1 MKQNKLKLTILAMLL
16 SVVSFAQNGRIT
28 ASFSNIP
35 LSKAIEI
42 IERSVSY
49 SFFYDSGKVDLSAKV
64 SMSAS
69 ELPVAEA
76 MRQMLSQINVDFEI
90 KGGQIVLIPAAA
102 SVQQMPTTLTLT
114 ILDRTE
120 QPVIG
125 AAVMKADGS
134 GEITDIDG
142 KCVVP
147 LSASDKTL
155 AVVCM
160 GYQTKTLT
168 VGTSSNMT
176 VYLEEDNQLLTES
189 VVVGYGVQKKV
200 NLTGAVAAV
209 DSKQLQDRPVASVGQ
224 ALQGVVP
231 NLNITNTSGR
241 PGASSNFNI
250 RGNTSPNGGTPL
262 ILVDGVETDLGR
274 INSNDIASISV
285 LKDASS
291 AAIYGARGAFGV
303 ILVTTKSG
311 DFDKAPT
318 VTADARFSFSAP
330 TTSTDYETR
339 GYYHAKIADLFME
352 TYSGVPY
359 TNYTSYD
366 YQRLWDRRN
375 DVTEHPDRPWVLTE
389 MRNGRLEYL
398 YLANFDWYNYM
409 YDESRPTQDYNVSV
423 RGGSKNISYMVS
435 GRYYHQDGIFR
446 IGPDDYDSF
455 NTRAKVDVKICP
467 WLKLSSNTRFFH
479 SKYHYAGNEYR
490 RPTLHALA
498 SFVPVNP
505 DGTYVSHT
513 TLTQSASHYIMD
525 GYSAMLHK
533 GVQYG
538 TQKITE
544 LTTSWIL
551 TADITEHLK
560 FNVDFSYKFGYFR
573 SPYRDATV
581 QYSQYPGEVT
591 TEATLYI
598 DQYADTVNER
608 NDYVSN
614 AYMSYANTWKNDHD
628 FTGTVGVNYEA
639 RTYNDLSVRR
649 QDMLTEE
656 LNDFNLAYGN
666 VDKLTGGINEYALA
680 GLFYRF
686 TYAWKSRYLFET
698 NGRLDGSSRFPK
710 GNQWGFFPSVSAAW
724 RLSEEPWM
732 ANVKDVMNNAKLR
745 VSYGSL
751 GNQNIGYYDY
761 YQTVD
766 TNGLLSYTFDG
777 STKGQYAYVT
787 DPVST
792 GTWET
797 VTTFDVGTDLG
808 FLKDKLTF
816 SADFYIR
823 NTKGILA
830 VGKQLP
836 SIYGAGEPK
845 VNANDIRTTG
855 WEIQFEWRD
864 GFDIGTERFDYSIG
878 GSLAD
883 YTAVYTKAD
892 NPDGIIWSP
901 YVGMRLG
908 EIWGYRTGGLFAS
921 DEEAAKYVSEIDCS
935 KIYTEYMNCTSEYG
949 KGVRAG
955 DLKILDVDGN
965 GVLDW
970 GSDTINDHG
979 DTEILG
985 NSQPR
990 FSYGFNAG
998 FNYFGFDFSIFFQG
1012 IGHMDWYPGND
1023 NQRFWGPYSRPYSS
1037 FIGRDFMS
1045 DVWSETNPDAYFPR
1059 PRGYT
1064 ANWGMLNGKN
1074 DRYLQNLAYLRLKNL
1089 SIGYTFPEKWMSKA
1103 KISKMRVYFSG
1114 ENLWYWSA
1122 LHSKYLDPEMA
1133 ISNTQSNTYSFCK
1146 TFSFGLSMEF

>member
-42 IERSVSY
+42 IERSGSY

-102 SVQQMPTTLTLT
+102 SVHQMPKTLTLT

-168 VGTSSNMT
+168 VGTSLNMT

-231 NLNITNTSGR
+231 NLNITNISGR

-318 VTADARFSFSAP
+318 VTADARFSVSAP

-366 YQRLWDRRN
+366 YQRLWERRN

-398 YLANFDWYNYM
+398 YLANFDWYNYLF
-409 YDESRPTQDYNVSV
+409 DETRPTQDYNVSV

-479 SKYHYAGNEYR
+479 SKYHYSGNEYR

-538 TQKITE
+538 TQKVTE

-581 QYSQYPGEVT
+581 QYSQYPGEIA
-591 TEATLYI
+591 TEATLYV
-598 DQYADTVNER
+598 DRYADTVNER
-608 NDYVSN
+608 NDYVAN
-614 AYMSYANTWKNDHD
+614 AYLSYANTWKDAHD

-656 LNDFNLAYGN
+656 LSDFNLAYGN
-666 VDKLTGGINEYALA
+666 VDNLTGGINEYALA

-686 TYAWKSRYLFET
+686 TYAWKSRYLIET

-732 ANVKDVMNNAKLR
+732 ANVKNVMNNAKLR

-766 TNGLLSYTFDG
+766 TNGLLAYTFDG
-777 STKGQYAYVT
+777 STRGQYAYVT

-797 VTTFDVGTDLG
+797 VTTFDVGADLG

-908 EIWGYRTGGLFAS
+908 EVWGYRTGGLFAS

-979 DTEILG
+979 DTEIIG

-998 FNYFGFDFSIFFQG
+998 FNFFGFDFSMFFQG

-1037 FIGRDFMS
+1037 FIGRDFMA
-1045 DVWSETNPDAYFPR
+1045 DVWSETNRDAYFPR
-1059 PRGYT
+1059 PRGYS

-1103 KISKMRVYFSG
+1103 KISRMRVYFSG

-1133 ISNTQSNTYSFCK
+1133 IANSQSNTYSFCK
-1146 TFSFGLSMEF
+1146 TFAFGLSLEF

>member
-1 MKQNKLKLTILAMLL
+1 MKLNKLILPVIALLL
-16 SVVSFAQNGRIT
+16 SIVSHA
-28 ASFSNIP
+28 
-35 LSKAIEI
+35 EI
-42 IERSVSY
+42 GSI
-49 SFFYDSGKVDLSAKV
+49 
-64 SMSAS
+64 
-69 ELPVAEA
+69 
-76 MRQMLSQINVDFEI
+76 
-90 KGGQIVLIPAAA
+90 
-102 SVQQMPTTLTLT
+102 VQQQHTNLTLT
-114 ILDRTE
+114 VLDTNG

-125 AAVMKADGS
+125 AAILKDDGT
-134 GEITDIDG
+134 GGVTDVDG
-142 KCVVP
+142 ICVI
-147 LSASDKTL
+147 SISDSDKNL
-155 AVVCM
+155 KVVCL
-160 GYQTKTLT
+160 GYQTKTVV
-168 VGTSSNMT
+168 VGTSLEMT
-176 VYLEEDNQLLTES
+176 VYLEEDNQLLSES

-200 NLTGAVAAV
+200 NLTGSVAAV

-250 RGNTSPNGGTPL
+250 RGNTSPNGGSPL

-359 TNYTSYD
+359 TNYTDYD
-366 YQRLWDRRN
+366 YQRLYERRN

-505 DGTYVSHT
+505 DGTFVSHT

-544 LTTSWIL
+544 LTSSWIL
-551 TADITEHLK
+551 TADITDKLK
-560 FNVDFSYKFGYFR
+560 FNVDFSYKFGYLR

-581 QYSQYPGEVT
+581 QYSQYPGEIA
-591 TEATLYI
+591 TESTLYV
-598 DQYADTVNER
+598 DRYADTVNER
-608 NDYVSN
+608 NDYVAN
-614 AYMSYANTWKNDHD
+614 AYLSYADTWKDAHD

-656 LNDFNLAYGN
+656 LSDFNLAYGN
-666 VDKLTGGINEYALA
+666 VDNLTGGINEYALA

-686 TYAWKSRYLFET
+686 T
-698 NGRLDGSSRFPK
+698 
-710 GNQWGFFPSVSAAW
+710 
-724 RLSEEPWM
+724 
-732 ANVKDVMNNAKLR
+732 
-745 VSYGSL
+745 
-751 GNQNIGYYDY
+751 
-761 YQTVD
+761 
-766 TNGLLSYTFDG
+766 
-777 STKGQYAYVT
+777 
-787 DPVST
+787 
-792 GTWET
+792 
-797 VTTFDVGTDLG
+797 
-808 FLKDKLTF
+808 
-816 SADFYIR
+816 
-823 NTKGILA
+823 
-830 VGKQLP
+830 
-836 SIYGAGEPK
+836 
-845 VNANDIRTTG
+845 
-855 WEIQFEWRD
+855 
-864 GFDIGTERFDYSIG
+864 
-878 GSLAD
+878 
-883 YTAVYTKAD
+883 
-892 NPDGIIWSP
+892 
-901 YVGMRLG
+901 
-908 EIWGYRTGGLFAS
+908 
-921 DEEAAKYVSEIDCS
+921 
-935 KIYTEYMNCTSEYG
+935 
-949 KGVRAG
+949 
-955 DLKILDVDGN
+955 
-965 GVLDW
+965 
-970 GSDTINDHG
+970 
-979 DTEILG
+979 
-985 NSQPR
+985 
-990 FSYGFNAG
+990 
-998 FNYFGFDFSIFFQG
+998 
-1012 IGHMDWYPGND
+1012 
-1023 NQRFWGPYSRPYSS
+1023 
-1037 FIGRDFMS
+1037 
-1045 DVWSETNPDAYFPR
+1045 
-1059 PRGYT
+1059 
-1064 ANWGMLNGKN
+1064 
-1074 DRYLQNLAYLRLKNL
+1074 
-1089 SIGYTFPEKWMSKA
+1089 
-1103 KISKMRVYFSG
+1103 
-1114 ENLWYWSA
+1114 
-1122 LHSKYLDPEMA
+1122 
-1133 ISNTQSNTYSFCK
+1133 
-1146 TFSFGLSMEF
+1146 